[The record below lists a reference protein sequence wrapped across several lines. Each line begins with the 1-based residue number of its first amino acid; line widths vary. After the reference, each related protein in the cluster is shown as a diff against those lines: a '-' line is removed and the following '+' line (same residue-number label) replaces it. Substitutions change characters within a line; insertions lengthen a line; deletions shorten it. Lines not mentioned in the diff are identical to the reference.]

1 MSGIAVALGCEF
13 GDAAPPA
20 ALPDVDPTAV
30 RGDGATIA
38 VVDDAVDTR
47 HPEFAG
53 RIAGEW
59 DAVYH
64 RNSALPHGWQ
74 PHGTKVAGLALAG
87 GVRFTGMAPE
97 AQLLAVRVP
106 TLTAGAGDPAE
117 ARAIRWA
124 AEHGADVICCAW
136 GPSRPTLETGRLP
149 VRTRE
154 AIDWA
159 LIHGRA
165 GRGCVVVFSSGNDG
179 GDVALNGYASHPGV
193 VAVGACSGRGK
204 RPAYSS
210 WGKALWCVYPSNDPL
225 DPIGAAETHIT
236 TTPIGSFLLGET
248 FYTRSFGFTSAA
260 CSAVAGICALVL
272 SANPRLTAHEVKL
285 VLARSCK
292 KIDVENGS
300 YDAADRS
307 PYYGFGLLLPQRAVE
322 IALQKSQASSV

>member
-1 MSGIAVALGCEF
+1 M
-13 GDAAPPA
+13 PA
-20 ALPDVDPTAV
+20 ALAEVDPTAV

-59 DAVYH
+59 DAVYN
-64 RNSALPHGWQ
+64 RSSALPHGWQ

-87 GVRFTGMAPE
+87 GARFTGMAPE
-97 AQLLAVRVP
+97 ARLLAVRVP
-106 TLTAGAGDPAE
+106 TLTAGVGDAAE

-136 GPSRPTLETGRLP
+136 GPSRPTHESGRLP

-159 LIHGRA
+159 LTRGRG

-193 VAVGACSGRGK
+193 VAVGACSARGK

-210 WGKALWCVYPSNDPL
+210 WGKALWCVYQSNDPL

-236 TTPIGSFLLGET
+236 TTPIGSYLLGET
-248 FYTRSFGFTSAA
+248 FYTRSFGFTSASCA
-260 CSAVAGICALVL
+260 AVAGICALIV
-272 SANPRLTAHEVKL
+272 SANSRLTAHEVKL

-292 KIDVENGS
+292 KIDVEHGA
-300 YDAADRS
+300 YDASDRS
-307 PYYGFGLLLPQRAVE
+307 PYYGFGVPEPLRAVE
-322 IALQKSQASSV
+322 IALRKSQAPSV